1 MLTYQPMETKICKVC
16 GRELPETDFPMGRGG
31 IRAGVCKE
39 CRTAALR
46 ETKALKRNQIGGGK
60 TAPFSD
66 PNLDGKEP
74 REVIDTMVRCRKWLE
89 SRGFEITMTCIY
101 KEVKIRKIK
110 LE

>member
-1 MLTYQPMETKICKVC
+1 MLIYQPMETKICKVC
-16 GRELPETDFPMGRGG
+16 GRELPETDFPMGRY
-31 IRAGVCKE
+31 GVRIGTCKE
-39 CRTAALR
+39 CRANALR

-101 KEVKIRKIK
+101 KEVKIRKIR

>member
-1 MLTYQPMETKICKVC
+1 MMETRTCKVC
-16 GRELPETDFPMGRGG
+16 GRELPETNFPMGRWG
-31 IRAGVCKE
+31 RVNTCKE
-39 CRTAALR
+39 CRAAALR
-46 ETKALKRNQIGGGK
+46 ETKAAKRARMGGG

-66 PNLDGKEP
+66 PDFDGKDP

-89 SRGFEITMTCIY
+89 SRGFEIAMSCVY

>member
-1 MLTYQPMETKICKVC
+1 METKTCRICE
-16 GRELPETDFPMGRGG
+16 RELPETNFPMNRWGK
-31 IRAGVCKE
+31 RAGVCTE

-46 ETKALKRNQIGGGK
+46 ETKAAKRTQSGGGK

-66 PNLDGKEP
+66 PDFDGKEP

-89 SRGFEITMTCIY
+89 SRGYEITMTCIY

>member
-1 MLTYQPMETKICKVC
+1 MCKVC
-16 GRELPETDFPMGRGG
+16 ERELPEADFPMGRYG
-31 IRAGVCKE
+31 IRIGTCKE
-39 CRTAALR
+39 CRANALR
-46 ETKALKRNQIGGGK
+46 ETKAAKRTWGGGK

-66 PNLDGKEP
+66 ADFDGKEP

-101 KEVKIRKIK
+101 KEVKIRKIR

>member
-1 MLTYQPMETKICKVC
+1 METKICKVC